1 MFIYKKKFFDI
12 SINNSFLENRDG
24 QVKKYLVMEYADG
37 GTFRKYLRENFEN
50 LTWNDKINL
59 AFQLS
64 CAVSYLHDEKIV
76 HRDLVNLFIII
87 LYVFFFF
94 F

>member
-1 MFIYKKKFFDI
+1 
-12 SINNSFLENRDG
+12 
-24 QVKKYLVMEYADG
+24 MEYADG
-37 GTFRKYLRENFEN
+37 GTFRKYLRKNFEN

-76 HRDLVNLFIII
+76 HRDLVKFIYYI

-94 F
+94 SDYNFNCSLYILIIALK